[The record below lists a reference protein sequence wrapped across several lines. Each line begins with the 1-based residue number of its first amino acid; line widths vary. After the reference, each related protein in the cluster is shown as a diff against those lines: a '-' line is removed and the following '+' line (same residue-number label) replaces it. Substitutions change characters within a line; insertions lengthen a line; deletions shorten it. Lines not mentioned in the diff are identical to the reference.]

1 MSTLS
6 THLKIVKDLVEKIL
20 AEEIDQNKERARASL
35 DIQLNCQKRFVNMEH
50 PDFKMNKELKEEKN
64 GIRFK
69 NHFGVWFQEDILN
82 DSNGND
88 GDDADEND
96 DDDSNDGILGR
107 FGKFGKKAN
116 FNICTTNLTIKGVN
130 HFSI

>member
-1 MSTLS
+1 M
-6 THLKIVKDLVEKIL
+6 VEKIL

-96 DDDSNDGILGR
+96 DDDDSNDGILGR

-116 FNICTTNLTIKGVN
+116 FNIQLI
-130 HFSI
+130 S

>member
-1 MSTLS
+1 MS

-69 NHFGVWFQEDILN
+69 NHVGVWFQEDILN

-88 GDDADEND
+88 GDDADENDD

>member
-1 MSTLS
+1 M
-6 THLKIVKDLVEKIL
+6 EKIL

-69 NHFGVWFQEDILN
+69 NHVGVWFQEDILN

-88 GDDADEND
+88 DDAADEKREKIYGYYD
-96 DDDSNDGILGR
+96 ANDGILGR

-116 FNICTTNLTIKGVN
+116 FNIQGAA
-130 HFSI
+130 

>member
-1 MSTLS
+1 MS

-82 DSNGND
+82 DSNGNAVATLALVQSKL
-88 GDDADEND
+88 DDALDLISKLEYYVDRLESLNQKQ
-96 DDDSNDGILGR
+96 SEGSHE
-107 FGKFGKKAN
+107 
-116 FNICTTNLTIKGVN
+116 TTKETIN
-130 HFSI
+130 